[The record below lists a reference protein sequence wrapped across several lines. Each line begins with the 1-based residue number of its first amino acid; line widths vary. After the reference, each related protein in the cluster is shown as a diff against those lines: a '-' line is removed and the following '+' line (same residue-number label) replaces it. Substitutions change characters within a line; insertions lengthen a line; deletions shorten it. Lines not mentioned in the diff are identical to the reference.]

1 MTSYTEQ
8 RREEEIANLKII
20 KEHALR
26 LQESLRD
33 DGGKTSQE
41 IQRTR
46 RTIDLIYKV
55 LERDAKYHQ
64 FTDLIK

>member
-1 MTSYTEQ
+1 MNNYTEQ